1 MFSEFLKLSSF
12 YILSRQIF
20 KIIILQFHVA
30 NGMKYPLIARNNNTI
45 TPIFIEISKIVIP
58 RSPISRIAGF
68 QIEKATRT
76 DTHCD
81 QPVPHLPF
89 PDLTVSKI
97 R

>member
-20 KIIILQFHVA
+20 KIILQFHVA
-30 NGMKYPLIARNNNTI
+30 MIKYPLTTRNNNTI
-45 TPIFIEISKIVIP
+45 TSILIEISKIVIP

-76 DTHCD
+76 DTHGD